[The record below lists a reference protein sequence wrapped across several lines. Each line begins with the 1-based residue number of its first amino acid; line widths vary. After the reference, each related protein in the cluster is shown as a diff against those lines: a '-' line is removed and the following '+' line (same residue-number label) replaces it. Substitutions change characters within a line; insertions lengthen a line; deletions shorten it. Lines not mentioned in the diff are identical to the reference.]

1 MPVILTYDDYD
12 DDVDDNKKDNENQMM
27 MNALSGCG
35 QRTCIFI
42 DGERT
47 CIMETRQDNLTVK
60 AVII

>member
-35 QRTCIFI
+35 
-42 DGERT
+42 
-47 CIMETRQDNLTVK
+47 
-60 AVII
+60 